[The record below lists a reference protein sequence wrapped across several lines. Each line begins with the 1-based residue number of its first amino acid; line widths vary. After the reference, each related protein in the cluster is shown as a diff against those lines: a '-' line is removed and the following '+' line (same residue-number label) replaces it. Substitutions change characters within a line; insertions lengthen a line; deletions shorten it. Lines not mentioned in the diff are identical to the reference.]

1 VWEAKEIV
9 QSLPLCWPQLQPNER
24 LKSKVHESKNYY
36 YSRTARERKEIFKRN
51 KKSNPA
57 TWHFVATPKFQSV
70 ALPINPSVVFVSV
83 SVLSQCKEEKYTRKK
98 LSFTISFLQE
108 EKSKKSKR
116 AAEKKHKGCYIDND
130 NQTVDKKVN
139 ISEESDYKN
148 REEVSENKKIIKV
161 SLLLLL
167 TTNKWWSAIVGP
179 VESGSDM
186 ETTTTTSSTTATM
199 AGAAGADMRSKP
211 LLSPTRSVDEGFE
224 SDPDRISTDSEL
236 TAQTPAFD
244 ILQRTDKNGVHH
256 TQICLDSDKLEGHKP
271 TVATQVSNAIDTSKA
286 KVTIP
291 RAGQNKPMASANNPM
306 ATASATSAAVVLAG
320 SGKSDQ
326 RYRRMKTKAPP
337 PPAGLTRPQHRSQS
351 VDGIRNLARLSNTGN
366 MMSTMDLT
374 NAGDVLSG
382 QFVRVTV
389 DPRHHHR
396 LFHTAQVPGMIAS
409 NSNLYALY
417 HASSTHNS
425 NNSKMYSSLPP
436 QLHQY
441 PSVAAAASALNYG
454 YTMKSGSQS
463 HKAGGNSNSIS
474 SNSQHQSYS
483 NQMPAVCWTQSIP
496 RQARR

>member
-1 VWEAKEIV
+1 
-9 QSLPLCWPQLQPNER
+9 
-24 LKSKVHESKNYY
+24 
-36 YSRTARERKEIFKRN
+36 
-51 KKSNPA
+51 
-57 TWHFVATPKFQSV
+57 
-70 ALPINPSVVFVSV
+70 
-83 SVLSQCKEEKYTRKK
+83 
-98 LSFTISFLQE
+98 
-108 EKSKKSKR
+108 
-116 AAEKKHKGCYIDND
+116 
-130 NQTVDKKVN
+130 
-139 ISEESDYKN
+139 
-148 REEVSENKKIIKV
+148 
-161 SLLLLL
+161 
-167 TTNKWWSAIVGP
+167 
-179 VESGSDM
+179 
-186 ETTTTTSSTTATM
+186 
-199 AGAAGADMRSKP
+199 
-211 LLSPTRSVDEGFE
+211 VDEGFE

-256 TQICLDSDKLEGHKP
+256 TQICLDSDKMEGHKP
-271 TVATQVSNAIDTSKA
+271 AAAAQVSNAIDANKA

-291 RAGQNKPMASANNPM
+291 RAGQNKSMVSTGNSMVSASVNSP
-306 ATASATSAAVVLAG
+306 AVVLAG
-320 SGKSDQ
+320 GAGKSDP
-326 RYRRMKTKAPP
+326 RSRRMKTKAPP
-337 PPAGLTRPQHRSQS
+337 PPAGLSRTQHRSQS

-374 NAGDVLSG
+374 SAGDVLSG

-454 YTMKSGSQS
+454 YTVKSGGGGQS
-463 HKAGGNSNSIS
+463 HKTGGGSSSI